1 MPAPGGRSESPPGG
15 ARRSFPRWLCQ
26 RPGQIPPHAARA
38 TATPTA
44 GAPAASS
51 PGRHPIQ
58 SLSFAAG
65 LLVLALAWGGAAD
78 WAFGPSF
85 TAAMTVHMAVV
96 AVAAPLLAWSLAMRF
111 PHPSP
116 LWPGPIGASAVEF
129 AVVWGW
135 HLPLP
140 HDAARHL
147 PGIAVLEQAS
157 FLAAGLLL
165 WLACLRRG
173 PARQGAGI
181 LALLLTSMHMTL
193 LGVLLTL
200 APRPLFSHGHGAPG
214 EAMGELMGGL
224 VPDAL
229 TDQAIG
235 GVIMLL
241 FGGATYLAGGV
252 VLAARLLNRPAP
264 LPQPRPLSQHGPLT
278 QPDLLSQPK
287 PLLQSHP
294 LPQPGLLPHPSQRP
308 QPGSLAQ
315 PSPLPQPGLL
325 PQPVPLA
332 RPDLLAHPNPPPQP
346 SPLSRRGD
354 TP

>member
-1 MPAPGGRSESPPGG
+1 MPAPGDRFESPSGG
-15 ARRSFPRWLCQ
+15 PRRSFPRWLCR
-26 RPGQIPPHAARA
+26 RPGQMPPHTARA
-38 TATPTA
+38 AATPAA

-58 SLSFAAG
+58 PLSFAAG
-65 LLVLALAWGGAAD
+65 LLVLALAWGGVAD

-96 AVAAPLLAWSLAMRF
+96 AVAAPLLAWPLALRF

-116 LWPGPIGASAVEF
+116 FWPGPIGASAVEF

-165 WLACLRRG
+165 WLACLRQG

-200 APRPLFSHGHGAPG
+200 APRPLFSHGHGVP
-214 EAMGELMGGL
+214 GELMGGL
-224 VPDAL
+224 ATDAL

-252 VLAARLLNRPAP
+252 VLAARLLN
-264 LPQPRPLSQHGPLT
+264 QPGPLT
-278 QPDLLSQPK
+278 RL
-287 PLLQSHP
+287 
-294 LPQPGLLPHPSQRP
+294 
-308 QPGSLAQ
+308 
-315 PSPLPQPGLL
+315 SPLPQPG
-325 PQPVPLA
+325 
-332 RPDLLAHPNPPPQP
+332 
-346 SPLSRRGD
+346 PLSQRGD